1 MISHVKIN
9 LTRDLYIVN
18 NIKIMASFGLPHIRF
33 VRLVFS
39 AGTVFFSHNNSAR
52 TVFFS

>member
-18 NIKIMASFGLPHIRF
+18 NIKIILALDNFYIIINIICYIKF
-33 VRLVFS
+33 IVIYIF
-39 AGTVFFSHNNSAR
+39 N
-52 TVFFS
+52 